1 MKAQETARELA
12 VTALGLGRL
21 PVAPGTWASAGA
33 VAVYLLVRWR
43 LPGTAGWVLTA
54 AATLACVVA
63 GIALGPWA
71 EERFGRKDPHPFVID
86 EVAGQW
92 LACALVPASGLLP
105 QAAALAFFTFRL
117 FDVAKPFPIRLVERL
132 PGGWGMVLDDILA
145 GAYAAVVSYTLLLLL
160 FV

>member
-1 MKAQETARELA
+1 MRAQETARELT

-33 VAVYLLVRWR
+33 VAVYMLVRWL
-43 LPGTAGWVLTA
+43 LPGTAGWVLTTVA
-54 AATLACVVA
+54 ALACVAA

-92 LACALVPASGLLP
+92 LACVLLP
-105 QAAALAFFTFRL
+105 AGGHLPEAAALAFFTFRL
-117 FDVAKPFPIRLVERL
+117 FDVAKPFPIRRVERL
-132 PGGWGMVLDDILA
+132 PGGWGIVLDDVLA
-145 GAYAAVVSYTLLLLL
+145 GAYAAVVSYTFLLWL